1 MKQLMSTQPTIRA
14 ATPEDAPEMARIHVR
29 SWQETYRGVMT
40 DEMLD
45 DPQFVA
51 TRARFWMRGLTEE
64 RFAHHRVAVAEYG
77 GELIGIAQS
86 APPTDADATWSQQLN
101 VLYVLASAHG
111 TGAGAGLLDAVLSPS
126 EAAALWVADP
136 NPRAQAFYRK
146 HGFVSDGLFKEEYGI
161 KEIRMVR
168 STSAN

>member
-1 MKQLMSTQPTIRA
+1 MKQLMTTPPTIRP
-14 ATPEDAPEMARIHVR
+14 ATPQDAAGMARIHVT
-29 SWQETYRGVMT
+29 SWQETYRGVMS

-45 DPQFVA
+45 NPEFVP
-51 TRARFWMRGLTEE
+51 TRERFWMIALTDE
-64 RFAHHRVAVAEYG
+64 RFAHHRIAVAEYG

-86 APPTDADATWSQQLN
+86 ASPTDIDATWSQQLN

-111 TGAGAGLLDAVLSPS
+111 TGAGAGLLDAVISRS

-146 HGFVSDGLFKEEYGI
+146 HGFIADGSSKEEYGI
-161 KEIRMVR
+161 TEIRMVR
-168 STSAN
+168 GKVAD

>member
-1 MKQLMSTQPTIRA
+1 MSTQPTIRSALPKDA
-14 ATPEDAPEMARIHVR
+14 AEMVRIHVT
-29 SWQETYRGVMT
+29 SWQETYRGLMS

-45 DPQFVA
+45 DPKLVS
-51 TRARFWMRGLTEE
+51 TRKRFWTIGLTDE
-64 RFAHHRVAVAEYG
+64 RFAHHRIAVAEFG

-86 APPTDADATWSQQLN
+86 ASPTDVDATWSQQLN

-111 TGAGAGLLDAVLSPS
+111 TGAGVGLLQTVISAN

-146 HGFVSDGLFKEEYGI
+146 HGFVPDGSSKEEHGL

-168 STSAN
+168 RELDN

>member
-1 MKQLMSTQPTIRA
+1 MKQLMSTQPTVRP
-14 ATPEDAPEMARIHVR
+14 ATPEDATEMARIHVT
-29 SWQETYRGVMT
+29 SWQETYRGVMS

-51 TRARFWMRGLTEE
+51 TRERFWMLGLTDE
-64 RFAHHRVAVAEYG
+64 RFAPDRIAVAEYG

-86 APPTDADATWSQQLN
+86 ASPTDADATWGQQLN

-111 TGAGAGLLDAVLSPS
+111 TGAGAGLLDAVISPG

-146 HGFVSDGLFKEEYGI
+146 HGFIADGSSKEEYGI
-161 KEIRMVR
+161 TEIRMVR
-168 STSAN
+168 GKVAD